1 MEPVKFYTIIVICFI
16 FFVIGCFGNI
26 ISIVIF
32 HKKEFKSLPTT
43 TYIIASNVVNII
55 TVVYLPFII
64 LPQLWTDLYPETISC
79 QLFGFILILLV
90 QIQSWIYTLCS
101 LARCITTLTPH
112 KYLFKNKYK
121 FQLAIISIC
130 SITLFILST
139 PVIYFF
145 KKQESMNQTSC
156 EIEDIQTFFYFKYEF
171 PLFRIVLPFIAT
183 IIASILTI
191 YKLIVSKIRLG
202 VRDWNN
208 MKREYHLAR
217 SLIIMDLL
225 FVVFRIPT
233 FINISVQDNM
243 LFLYTLLFSIFTLS
257 GALHNVFSFLIFII
271 LNRNYRDL
279 FRNIFFRKL
288 NIVCPEN
295 EMVVLQISSI

>member
-1 MEPVKFYTIIVICFI
+1 MASSEFYIIIGICLV
-16 FFVIGCFGNI
+16 FFAIGCFGNI

-101 LARCITTLTPH
+101 LDRCITTLVPY
-112 KYLFKNKYK
+112 KYIFKNNLK
-121 FQLAIISIC
+121 FQLAIISLILL
-130 SITLFILST
+130 TLSVLAV
-139 PVIYFF
+139 PVIYQFREQKF
-145 KKQESMNQTSC
+145 MNNSFC
-156 EIEDIQTFFYFKYEF
+156 EIENFWTFIYFKYEF
-171 PLFRIVLPFIAT
+171 SLLRTVLPFAVT

-191 YKLIVSKIRLG
+191 YKLIISKLKLG
-202 VRDWNN
+202 VGDWNHI
-208 MKREYHLAR
+208 KREYHFAR

-225 FVVFRIPT
+225 FVVFRIPST
-233 FINISVQDNM
+233 TNITIQENM
-243 LFLYTLLFSIFTLS
+243 LFIYTSLYSLLGLL
-257 GALHNVFSFLIFII
+257 GNLHNVFAFLIFIVF
-271 LNRNYRDL
+271 NRIYRNL
-279 FRNIFFRKL
+279 FKKIF
-288 NIVCPEN
+288 
-295 EMVVLQISSI
+295 SH